1 MRNRRRTFLNVFMI
15 ACGIAAIVV
24 FRGFS
29 HNVISNLQLVA
40 INAQYGHLEIASDKL
55 WTLSAKDSP
64 RSRLLQPDQELTAKI
79 SALPEVDYIS
89 ERISFFG
96 LVNSDEHNLSARG
109 IGFDPVRERHLHE
122 MLPIIE
128 GRNLKSNSGFEVV
141 VGVGLQNQLGV
152 KIGQSITVLSY
163 TYDGSVNAIDAEV
176 VGTFMTGL
184 AEIDNSTFY
193 TPLAFAQNLLDSKAY
208 ERMIILL
215 KNTGDTDQV
224 RTKIDRILPRGV
236 STRSWLE
243 LANFYRSVVGY
254 FNMQNLLIEWILF
267 ILALLAI
274 ANTIGMSISERT
286 GEIGTVRAVG
296 DTRQD
301 IMLQFMTEGLVMG
314 IIGGVVGCLLG
325 LFMGWLL
332 TSLKIPI
339 VTPGATAPLLVEVDL
354 LPSAFRDAFLL
365 SCLVAMIATIL
376 PAYRASR
383 LSIVDALRRNI

>member
-24 FRGFS
+24 FSGYS
-29 HNVISNLQLVA
+29 HKIISGLQEVA
-40 INAQYGHLEIASDKL
+40 IKAQYGHLEVASDKL

-64 RSRLLQPDQELTAKI
+64 RSRLIMPDPELTKKI
-79 SALPEVDYIS
+79 AALPEVDYIS

-96 LVNSDEHNLSARG
+96 LVNSGEHNLSARG
-109 IGFDPVRERHLHE
+109 VGFDPERERDLRE
-122 MLPIIE
+122 LLPIIE

-152 KIGQSITVLSY
+152 KVGQSITVLSY

-176 VGTFMTGL
+176 VGTFRTGL

-193 TPLAFAQNLLDSKAY
+193 TPLAFSQNLLDSKAY

-215 KNTGDTDQV
+215 KNTEDTDEV
-224 RTKIDRILPRGV
+224 RAKIDRLLPPGV
-236 STRSWLE
+236 STRGWLE
-243 LANFYRSVVGY
+243 LASFYRSVVGY
-254 FNMQNLLIEWILF
+254 FDMQNLVIEWILF
-267 ILALLAI
+267 VLALLAI

-286 GEIGTVRAVG
+286 GEIGTVRAIG

-301 IMLQFMTEGLVMG
+301 IMWQFMTEGLVMG
-314 IIGGVVGCLLG
+314 IVGGIVGCLLG
-325 LFMGWLL
+325 LFMAWLL
-332 TSLKIPI
+332 TSLKVPI
-339 VTPGATAPLLVEVDL
+339 VTPGATTPLLVEVDL
-354 LPSAFRDAFLL
+354 LPSAFRDAFFL
-365 SCLVAMIATIL
+365 SCLVAMAATIL

-383 LSIVDALRRNI
+383 LGIVDALRRNI